1 VHLFFS
7 GKLEF
12 LIMSYP
18 SNYIE
23 WLKKLI
29 SFDST
34 SRNSNLDIVTYLKDY
49 LASVGVK
56 AEVLFNETRQK
67 ANLFAVLPAQSGST
81 TGGIVLS
88 GHLDTVPV
96 DGQNWDSDPFTV
108 AAKGDNFFGR
118 GTCDMKG
125 FVAVCMSLVPQLLKM
140 PRDRPVYLAWTYD
153 EEVGCLGGRALTH
166 YLKSKQIKPD
176 GCLVGEPTSNKVIVA
191 HKGICVW
198 KVYVKGRAA
207 HSSYALT
214 PASCNAIDYAAK
226 LIVKIR
232 EIAEDIVENGAND
245 RFFDV
250 PYTTMSTNVINGG
263 IAINTVPAECTFHYE
278 FRNLPQ
284 MAQEAIQK
292 RVSDYVKVELLPKM
306 KTEYSGAEIR
316 IENLAQVPS
325 LPDVEEKDPFV
336 ALVRALTGDK
346 DTRKLGGATEAGQ
359 YALIGVPVLVC
370 GPGSIT
376 VAHQAN
382 EFVPKKDLEDS
393 RTLVLDLVK
402 KNQRMKAHM

>member
-1 VHLFFS
+1 
-7 GKLEF
+7 
-12 LIMSYP
+12 MSYP
-18 SNYIE
+18 SNHIE
-23 WLKKLI
+23 WLEKLI

-34 SRNSNLDIVTYLKDY
+34 SRNSNLDVVTYLKEY
-49 LASVGVK
+49 LESVG
-56 AEVLFNETRQK
+56 AQTEVLFNETKQK
-67 ANLFAVLPAQSGST
+67 ANLFATLPSQSGST

-96 DGQNWDSDPFTV
+96 DGQKWDSNPFKV
-108 AAKGDNFFGR
+108 AARGDNFYGR

-153 EEVGCLGGRALTH
+153 EEVGCLGGRALTQ
-166 YLKSKQIKPD
+166 YLKARQIKPD

-198 KVYVKGRAA
+198 RVYVKGKAA

-226 LIVKIR
+226 LIVRIR

-250 PYTTMSTNVINGG
+250 PYTTMSTNLINGG
-263 IAINTVPAECTFHYE
+263 IAINTVPAECTFNYE

-292 RVSDYVKVELLPKM
+292 RVADYVAAELLPKM
-306 KTEYSGAEIR
+306 KKEYADAEIR
-316 IENLAQVPS
+316 IDNLAQVPS

-336 ALVRALTGDK
+336 ALVRALTGDRE
-346 DTRKLGGATEAGQ
+346 TRKLGGGTEAGQ

-393 RTLVLDLVK
+393 RDLVLNLVR
-402 KNQRMKAHM
+402 KNQGMKAHM